1 MSGGYDVW
9 RTGGDTP
16 LGALDLTNEY
26 AEEDALERDHEGHMQ
41 ALQTWLNNADEV
53 QLNAAERLLT
63 AERER
68 RRRTYA
74 EKLRALGDADVRVPR
89 APRKDKGKPRTP
101 KNGELPGEVLP

>member
-1 MSGGYDVW
+1 MSGAYDVW

-16 LGALDLTNEY
+16 LGALDMQPEY
-26 AEEDALERDHEGHMQ
+26 DEGDQMEREHEEHMQ
-41 ALQTWLNNADEV
+41 AFQSWLNHADEV
-53 QLNAAERLLT
+53 QLNAAERLLD

-74 EKLRALGDADVRVPR
+74 EKLRALGDADVKVPR